1 MAVLSVATLSFGT
14 YRQADRGSA
23 LRNKFMKALLLT
35 ALILAAAMGPTM
47 AQKKSTLMGDIVIG
61 ELTGKDEATREITIK
76 YPGKE
81 GPEIFSGILADDYK
95 LKSEDGRVWQLSE
108 IVPGMHIRVFY
119 KAGHEKVSGQEKKI
133 NKISRIDYLGKD
145 EYARLR
151 NQLNVDPSMAF
162 AHAEK
167 DDLPATSPLKVYL
180 AIAYG
185 NVHEYFVESIDKWN
199 QKNGN
204 SYGKLEVVSDLKQ
217 ADISV
222 VVAREAD
229 TLVVVLP
236 AGPFNGTNDTKGAW
250 SQATSYLVIKESEGL
265 KVLWTRV
272 VPVFNYSNTE
282 ASPKS
287 FEVVMAELEKRMK
300 ARSDNAKK

>member
-1 MAVLSVATLSFGT
+1 
-14 YRQADRGSA
+14 
-23 LRNKFMKALLLT
+23 MKALLLT
-35 ALILAAAMGPTM
+35 ALILGAAIVPTM
-47 AQKKSTLMGDIVIG
+47 AQKKGTLVGEIVIG

-81 GPEIFSGILADDYK
+81 GQEIFTGILADDYK
-95 LKSEDGRVWQLSE
+95 LKSEDGRVWQLTE

-119 KAGHEKVSGQEKKI
+119 KSSLEKVSGQPKKL

-151 NQLNVDPSMAF
+151 NQLNVDPSMTF

-167 DDLPATSPLKVYL
+167 DDLPATRPLKVYL
-180 AIAYG
+180 SLAYG

-204 SYGKLEVVSDLKQ
+204 SYGKLEIVSDLKQ

-229 TLVVVLP
+229 TMVMVLP
-236 AGPFNGTNDTKGAW
+236 AGLIDGNRDSKGAW
-250 SQATSYLVIKESEGL
+250 YQATSYLVAKDSGSL

-272 VPVFNYSNTE
+272 VPVFMYSDTE
-282 ASPKS
+282 ASPCS
-287 FEVVMAELEKRMK
+287 VELVMAELGKRMK
-300 ARSDNAKK
+300 TSSRKAKK

>member
-1 MAVLSVATLSFGT
+1 
-14 YRQADRGSA
+14 
-23 LRNKFMKALLLT
+23 MKALLLT
-35 ALILAAAMGPTM
+35 ALILGAAIMPIM
-47 AQKKSTLMGDIVIG
+47 AQKKSTLFGDIVIG

-76 YPGKE
+76 YSGKE

-119 KAGHEKVSGQEKKI
+119 MSTNEKVSGQEKKI
-133 NKISRIDYLGKD
+133 NKISRIDYRGKD
-145 EYARLR
+145 EFARLR
-151 NQLNVDPSMAF
+151 NQLNVDTAMTF

-185 NVHEYFVESIDKWN
+185 NVREYFVESIDKWN
-199 QKNGN
+199 QKSGN
-204 SYGKLEVVSDLKQ
+204 SYGKLEVVPDLKQ

-229 TLVVVLP
+229 TMVTVLP
-236 AGPFNGTNDTKGAW
+236 AGLVNGSTGNTGVWA
-250 SQATSYLVIKESEGL
+250 QATSYLVVKDSGGL
-265 KVLWTRV
+265 KVLWTRI

-282 ASPKS
+282 ASPKT
-287 FEVVMAELEKRMK
+287 FEVVMAELAKRMK
-300 ARSDNAKK
+300 ARPGNAKK

>member
-1 MAVLSVATLSFGT
+1 
-14 YRQADRGSA
+14 
-23 LRNKFMKALLLT
+23 MKALVLT
-35 ALILAAAMGPTM
+35 ALILGAAIMPIM
-47 AQKKSTLMGDIVIG
+47 AQKKSTLFGDIVIG

-76 YPGKE
+76 YPGKV
-81 GPEIFSGILADDYK
+81 GPEIFSGILTDDYK

-119 KAGHEKVSGQEKKI
+119 KSINEKVSGQEKKI

-145 EYARLR
+145 EFARLR
-151 NQLNVDPSMAF
+151 NQLNVDPSTPF

-229 TLVVVLP
+229 TMVTVIP
-236 AGPFNGTNDTKGAW
+236 AGPVNGSTENMGAW
-250 SQATSYLVIKESEGL
+250 AQATSYLVAKDTEGL
-265 KVLWTRV
+265 KVLWTKI
-272 VPVFNYSNTE
+272 VPAFNYSNTD
-282 ASPKS
+282 ASPKT
-287 FEVVMAELEKRMK
+287 FEVVMAELAKRMK
-300 ARSDNAKK
+300 ARSGNAKK

>member
-1 MAVLSVATLSFGT
+1 
-14 YRQADRGSA
+14 
-23 LRNKFMKALLLT
+23 MKALLLT
-35 ALILAAAMGPTM
+35 ALILGAAIVPTM
-47 AQKKSTLMGDIVIG
+47 AQKKGTLVGDIVIG

-119 KAGHEKVSGQEKKI
+119 KSINEKVSAQDKKI
-133 NKISRIDYLGKD
+133 NKISRLDYLGKD
-145 EYARLR
+145 EFARLR
-151 NQLNVDPSMAF
+151 NQLNVDPAMAF
-162 AHAEK
+162 AHAETM
-167 DDLPATSPLKVYL
+167 DLPATSPLKVYL

-185 NVHEYFVESIDKWN
+185 NVREYFVESIDKWN

-204 SYGKLEVVSDLKQ
+204 TYGKLEVVSDLKQ

-229 TLVVVLP
+229 TMVMALP
-236 AGPFNGTNDTKGAW
+236 AGGVFYGGSEIKGVGA
-250 SQATSYLVIKESEGL
+250 
-265 KVLWTRV
+265 
-272 VPVFNYSNTE
+272 
-282 ASPKS
+282 
-287 FEVVMAELEKRMK
+287 
-300 ARSDNAKK
+300 

>member
-1 MAVLSVATLSFGT
+1 
-14 YRQADRGSA
+14 
-23 LRNKFMKALLLT
+23 MKALLLT
-35 ALILAAAMGPTM
+35 AIILAAIGSNV
-47 AQKKSTLMGDIVIG
+47 AQKKSTFMGDIVVG

-95 LKSEDGRVWQLSE
+95 LKTQDGRVWQLSE

-119 KAGHEKVSGQEKKI
+119 KAAHEKVSGQEKKI

-145 EYARLR
+145 EFARLR

-162 AHAEK
+162 ANAEK
-167 DDLPATSPLKVYL
+167 IDLPAASPLKVYL

-185 NVHEYFVESIDKWN
+185 NIQEYFVEWIDKWN

-204 SYGKLEVVSDLKQ
+204 SYGKLEIVSDLKQ

-229 TLVVVLP
+229 TMVVALP
-236 AGPFNGTNDTKGAW
+236 AGLLNGASDNKGAW
-250 SQATSYLVIKESEGL
+250 VQATSYLVAKDSEGL
-265 KVLWTRV
+265 KVLWTRIL
-272 VPVFNYSNTE
+272 PVFNYSNTE

-300 ARSDNAKK
+300 ARPGNAKK

>member
-1 MAVLSVATLSFGT
+1 
-14 YRQADRGSA
+14 
-23 LRNKFMKALLLT
+23 MKALVLT
-35 ALILAAAMGPTM
+35 ALILGAAIMPIM
-47 AQKKSTLMGDIVIG
+47 AQKKSTLLGDIVIG
-61 ELTGKDEATREITIK
+61 ELTGKDEPTREITIK
-76 YPGKE
+76 YSGKE
-81 GPEIFSGILADDYK
+81 GPEIFNGILADDYK

-119 KAGHEKVSGQEKKI
+119 KSTNEKVSGQEKKI

-145 EYARLR
+145 EFARLR
-151 NQLNVDPSMAF
+151 NQLNVDPAMTF

-185 NVHEYFVESIDKWN
+185 NVREYFVESIDKWN

-204 SYGKLEVVSDLKQ
+204 SYGKLEVVPDLKQ

-229 TLVVVLP
+229 TMVTVIPV
-236 AGPFNGTNDTKGAW
+236 GSVEGTGNTKAAW
-250 SQATSYLVIKESEGL
+250 YQATSYLVVKDSSSL
-265 KVLWTRV
+265 KVLWTRI
-272 VPVFNYSNTE
+272 VPVLMYSDSD
-282 ASPKS
+282 ASPRS
-287 FEVVMAELEKRMK
+287 FEVVMAELGKRMK
-300 ARSDNAKK
+300 ARSRNAKK

>member
-1 MAVLSVATLSFGT
+1 MDARSS
-14 YRQADRGSA
+14 RSA
-23 LRNKFMKALLLT
+23 SQISMKALLLT
-35 ALILAAAMGPTM
+35 ALILGIAIVPTV
-47 AQKKSTLMGDIVIG
+47 AQKKSTLFGDIVIG

-95 LKSEDGRVWQLSE
+95 LKSQDGRVWRLSE

-119 KAGHEKVSGQEKKI
+119 KSSHEKVSGQTKKI

-151 NQLNVDPSMAF
+151 NQLNVDPSIAF

-167 DDLPATSPLKVYL
+167 DDLPAMRPLKVYL
-180 AIAYG
+180 SLAYG
-185 NVHEYFVESIDKWN
+185 NVHEYFVESIEKWN

-204 SYGKLEVVSDLKQ
+204 SYGKLEIVSDLKQ

-229 TLVVVLP
+229 TMVTVLP
-236 AGPFNGTNDTKGAW
+236 AGPFNGNSDSKAAW
-250 SQATSYLVIKESEGL
+250 YQATSYLVVKDSGSL
-265 KVLWTRV
+265 KILWTRV
-272 VPVFNYSNTE
+272 VHVLMYSDTE
-282 ASPKS
+282 ASPRS
-287 FEVVMAELEKRMK
+287 FEVVMAELGKRMK
-300 ARSDNAKK
+300 ARSRNAKK